1 MAGKPENTF
10 TEKDKELIRILQE
23 DIPLCPQPYQ
33 EIARRVGLEHREVLE
48 RVGQWAASGLVR
60 RFGATL
66 YHQRAGFKANCMVA
80 WQVPKPAQSREKGEI
95 FSKFPQVT
103 HCYRRP
109 PFEGWPYTLY
119 TMIHGSSMEEIDG
132 YVEQMSRASGLEE
145 REKLFSVREWKKTSM
160 KYFGEEDAS

>member
-1 MAGKPENTF
+1 MTGKPANDF
-10 TEKDKELIRILQE
+10 TVKDKELIRILQE
-23 DIPLCPQPYQ
+23 ELPLCPEPYR
-33 EIARRVGLEHREVLE
+33 EIARRVGLEPREVLG
-48 RVGQWAASGLVR
+48 RVAQWTASGLIR

-80 WQVPKPAQSREKGEI
+80 WKVADPAQSREKGEI

-119 TMIHGSSMEEIDG
+119 TMIHGSSMEEIDA
-132 YVEQMSRASGLEE
+132 YVEQMSRASGLDE
-145 REKLFSVREWKKTSM
+145 REKLFSVKEWKKTSM
-160 KYFGEEDAS
+160 KYFSEEDAT